1 MQSWGIHFRGRSSRT
16 RGKSTLRRRSA
27 YRILAIVSLS
37 LAATL
42 GVLAIF
48 AVAAGQTLPAGAA
61 GLCAGVFFIPGL
73 AFLNQSYRLVL
84 RETALKHVASIVQR
98 DGSVD
103 PEELSKELG
112 VSKDDLRRILN
123 KAVAEGY
130 VAGTVTP
137 AGRFIATGWVSC
149 PRCDKV
155 NPRNA
160 EQCAACGSPFPKAS
174 P

>member
-1 MQSWGIHFRGRSSRT
+1 V
-16 RGKSTLRRRSA
+16 RRRSA
-27 YRILAIVSLS
+27 YRILAIVSLG
-37 LAATL
+37 LASSL
-42 GVLAIF
+42 GVLAIIAGF
-48 AVAAGQTLPAGAA
+48 AGQALPAGAA

-103 PEELSKELG
+103 PDGLSKELG
-112 VSKDDLRRILN
+112 VSGDDAQRILD
-123 KAVAEGY
+123 KAVAEGFI
-130 VAGTVTP
+130 ARDLAP
-137 AGRFIATGWVSC
+137 AGRFIPTAWVSC
-149 PRCDKV
+149 PHCKKM

-160 EQCAACGSPFPKAS
+160 EQCAACAWPLPKAS